1 MHIHSVF
8 FWLWKTTKPEQL
20 RQFEKD
26 LDMLTRDPNV
36 LERRIGKPAATSRP
50 VIDSSYDYGVVLMFA
65 DLASHDAYQAGQA
78 HQAFLKTCA
87 SLWSK
92 VQVYDIRNDE

>member
-1 MHIHSVF
+1 
-8 FWLWKTTKPEQL
+8 
-20 RQFEKD
+20 
-26 LDMLTRDPNV
+26 MLTRDPNV